1 MRQLRSREMHF
12 PALMPQLIRVMK
24 MTIWRIK
31 MMMKTMMKMKTLMMT
46 IMMIMM
52 IQMIL
57 MRMRASI
64 GFIIAMT

>member
-1 MRQLRSREMHF
+1 MRQLRSREMLF
-12 PALMPQLIRVMK
+12 PALMLRLIRVMK

-31 MMMKTMMKMKTLMMT
+31 MMKKTMMKMKTLMMT

-64 GFIIAMT
+64 GFIIAVT

>member
-31 MMMKTMMKMKTLMMT
+31 MMMKTMMKMKTLMMMT
-46 IMMIMM
+46 IM
-52 IQMIL
+52 MIL